1 MNASV
6 YHIYKDESDCEASGG
21 DRMITEK
28 SGESLIVYLTGEID
42 HCCAE
47 RLRKEIEI
55 HLRDSSIQKLL
66 LDFSHVTFMDS
77 SGIGMLIGRYKTMAQ
92 RGGSVSA
99 RGMQPSVGRLFRMA
113 GLHRIIAE
121 QKPESEEK

>member
-1 MNASV
+1 
-6 YHIYKDESDCEASGG
+6 
-21 DRMITEK
+21 MIAEK
-28 SGESLIVYLTGEID
+28 SGESLTVYLNGEID

-47 RLRKEIEI
+47 RLRKEIEM
-55 HLRDSSIQKLL
+55 HLRDQSIQRLM

-77 SGIGMLIGRYKTMAQ
+77 SGIGMLIGRYKTMAE
-92 RGGSVSA
+92 RGGCVLA

-121 QKPESEEK
+121 QESESGGK

>member
-1 MNASV
+1 
-6 YHIYKDESDCEASGG
+6 
-21 DRMITEK
+21 MIAEK
-28 SGESLIVYLTGEID
+28 CGERLTVYLNGEID

-47 RLRKEIEI
+47 RLRKEIET
-55 HLRDSSIQKLL
+55 HLRDRSVQKLL

-77 SGIGMLIGRYKTMAQ
+77 SGIGMLIGRYKTMAE

-99 RGMQPSVGRLFRMA
+99 RGMQPSVSRLFRMA

-121 QKPESEEK
+121 QESESEEK